1 MPLTEERGQGDSMAV
16 LERRVQ
22 QRKSEIVREVKKVD
36 RSTLRL
42 GIQ

>member
-22 QRKSEIVREVKKVD
+22 QRKSEIAKKVD